1 MKYLKYISLTILFFI
16 FLIIFSPKERI
27 FNVAL
32 NKLYNNKIVLKTYEY
47 DDSLF
52 SMNIKNAILVYDGI
66 EIAQIQTINIFTL
79 IYANTMLIDSIKLD
93 DSLNHILPSKINI
106 ATLKYSVFN
115 PLSITININTS
126 LYKANG
132 YFDFYKK
139 KLYLDVS
146 VSSHFKNTYP
156 KILKKMKYNKNTK
169 GYTYEYSL

>member
-1 MKYLKYISLTILFFI
+1 MTIKFEKLKDFYEKY
-16 FLIIFSPKERI
+16 
-27 FNVAL
+27 
-32 NKLYNNKIVLKTYEY
+32 YNNDFIYMLVNNIDKEWDWEY
-47 DDSLF
+47 LSRNENIP
-52 SMNIKNAILVYDGI
+52 MNVIENNINKPWNWYGI
-66 EIAQIQTINIFTL
+66 
-79 IYANTMLIDSIKLD
+79 S
-93 DSLNHILPSKINI
+93 
-106 ATLKYSVFN
+106 
-115 PLSITININTS
+115 ININTS